1 MELSAQPGLV
11 PQHAAACLSIS
22 LTSGR
27 LNIHPSMDPW
37 RAMHALARRRVGAHP
52 AILSDPSESGPGQ
65 RRRPTCSCMGRI
77 RPYMYGSTRP
87 SHPPGQL
94 CCALFPFLSSL
105 LRSVVDCL
113 RMRPV
118 CLLRRPHRTSSSQI
132 RPLTCRAA
140 HQFVTSV
147 AVAGIVVGERDSVYS
162 PAPARRQKLR
172 LAPSTAGT
180 KVHDTHVPRQGSSP
194 PVSFPANDFRGRL
207 QNTFPR
213 PQPRPRLSVFPP
225 YPPDP
230 EPPSPSSRAACQSTN
245 NPLTPY
251 TPSNTKSRGASCS
264 SLSILRAFLLAG
276 CLSPAATPPDS
287 LSTLHLL
294 RRNILFLVP
303 HTPHH
308 GRRHDKRADGARRQ
322 RQGLVRREA
331 QPRRPLHRGQQAGQ
345 CAPSKV
351 KDFVAQSDGHTV
363 ITNVLIANN
372 GIAAVKEIRSVRKW
386 AYETFGDERAI
397 HFTVMATPE
406 DLQANADYIRMADH
420 YVEVPGGTN
429 NHNYANVELIVDIAE
444 RMNVHAVWAGWGHAS
459 ENPKLPESLAASPNK
474 IVFIGPPGSA
484 MRSLGDKISS
494 TIVAQHADVP
504 CIPWSGTGV
513 SEVELDNKG
522 IVTVSDKVYA
532 KGCVT
537 SWQEGLERAKEIGFP
552 VMIKASEGGGGKGR
566 RQRDPGLPIFIMKL
580 AGNARHL
587 EVQLLADQYGNNISL
602 FGRDCSVQ
610 RRHQK
615 IIEEAPVTIAKS
627 DTFKAM
633 EDAAVRL
640 GRLVGYVSAGTVE
653 YLYSHA
659 DDKFYFLELNPRLQV
674 EHPTT
679 EMVSGVN
686 LPAAQLQ
693 IAMGVPLHR
702 IRDIRVLYGVDPKTT
717 SEIDF
722 EFKREGST
730 PARASKPSNG
740 VMHELNFRSSS
751 NVWGYF
757 SVGTQGG
764 IHSFSDSQF
773 GHIFAYGE
781 NRQASRKHM
790 VVALKELSIR
800 GDFRTTVEY
809 LIKLL
814 ETEAFEDNTISTGWL
829 DELISKRLTAERPDT
844 MLAVVCGAVT
854 KAHIASETC
863 MAEYRAGL
871 EKGQV
876 PSKDILKTVFTI
888 DFIYEGF
895 RYKFTATRASSD
907 SYHLFINGSKCSVG
921 VRALSDGGL
930 LILLDGHSH
939 NVYWKEEVGATRL
952 SVDSKTC
959 LLEQENDPTQLR
971 TPSPGKLVKY
981 SVENGAHVKAGQ
993 TFAEVEVMKM
1003 YMPLVTQEDG
1013 IVQLIKQPGATLEA
1027 GDILGILAL
1036 DDPSRVKQAQAF
1048 VDKLPPYGD
1057 PVVVGNKAAQ
1067 RFGVLKNI
1075 IMNILM
1081 GYDNSVI
1088 MAPSLKELIEVLRN
1102 PELPYSE
1109 WNAQFSALH
1118 ARMPQKLDSLF
1129 GQIVE
1134 KARSR
1139 HVEFPAKALQ
1149 KAFQK
1154 FLDESVA
1161 DSDADMLKTT
1171 LAPLTEILEIYADGQ
1186 KARELHFVQ
1195 SLLDA
1200 YWEVERLFSTQTQED
1215 SVVLKLRDQNK
1226 DSINK
1231 VVQTVLSHSR
1241 VSAKSSLVL
1250 AILDEYRPNKP
1261 NVGNISKYLRDSL
1274 RRLTELSSRAT
1285 SKVSLKAREIMI
1297 QCSLPSLEERTAQ
1310 MEHILRSSV
1319 VESRYGESGW
1329 DHREPNLE
1337 VIKEVVDSK
1346 YTVFDVLPLFFAH
1359 EDPWVALASLEVYVR
1374 RAYRAYILKQI
1385 EYHSDETDSPLFVS
1399 WDFQLRKIGQSEFG
1413 LPLQS
1418 AAPSTPGTPSASSDL
1433 KMKRIYSISD
1443 MSYLTSKWE
1452 DEPTRKG
1459 IIVPCKYVDEAEELI
1474 QKALET
1480 LAFHN
1485 KQKKQQNGTQ
1495 ILADLNDK
1503 RKPLSSIKNAAKRD
1517 DELSAVIN
1525 VAIRDVEGAD
1535 DQELMSRIR
1544 PIVQQFKGELL
1555 ARGVRRLTF
1564 ICGHND
1570 GSYPGYYTFRGPEY
1584 EEDDSIRHSEPALA
1598 FQLELARLGKFHIKP
1613 VFTENKNIH
1622 VYEAIGKAV
1631 DTDKRYFTRAVIRPG
1646 RLRDEIPT
1654 AEYLISEADRVINDI
1669 FDALEIIGNNSSDL
1683 NHIFMNFSPVFQ
1695 LDPQQ
1700 VEQSLQGFLD
1710 RFGARGWRLRVAQV
1724 EIRIICTDPATGA
1737 PYPLR
1742 VVITNTS
1749 GYVVDVDMYAE
1760 RKSEKGDWVFHSI
1773 GGTKEKGPLH
1783 LLSVSTP
1790 YATKNAL
1797 QPKRYKAH
1805 LMGTQYVYD
1814 FPELFRQAIQNSW
1827 VKAVKNQPA
1836 IASQQPKVGECITF
1850 TELVLDDKD
1859 NLDEVNRE
1867 PGTNTCGMVGWIFKA
1882 RTPEY
1887 PAGRR
1892 FIVVANDITYKIGSF
1907 GPKEDNFFHKCTELA
1922 RKLGI
1927 PRIYLSANSGAR
1939 LGLAEELMPHF
1950 KVAWNDAEKQDQGFR
1965 YLYLDDKALERFKD
1979 DVITEEVSEDGEKR
1993 HKIVT
1998 IIGNEDGLGV
2008 ECLRGSGLI
2017 AGATSRAYNDIF
2029 TVTLVTCRSV
2039 GIGAYLVRLGQRA
2052 VQIEGQ
2058 PIILTGAPALNNL
2071 LGREVYTSNLQLG
2084 GTQIMY
2090 RNGVSH
2096 MTANDDF
2103 AGVSRIVEWMSFVPE
2118 KRNGPVPVSPSADAW
2133 DRDVVYCP
2141 PQKQPYDVRWM
2152 ISGKHDDDGSFQ
2164 SGLFDKDSFVETL
2177 GGWARTV
2184 VVGRARLGGIPMGV
2198 IAVETRSV
2206 ENITP
2211 ADPANPDSMEQVS
2224 NEAGG
2229 VWYPNSAFKTAQAIN
2244 DFNNGEQ
2251 LPLMILANWRG
2262 FSGGQRDMYN
2272 EVLKYG
2278 SFIVDALVKYEQP
2291 IFVYIPPFGELRGGS
2306 WVVVDPTINPTAMEM
2321 YADVEARGGVLEPE
2335 GIIGI
2340 KYRKEKQLETMAR
2353 NDPTYASLRKQLEN
2367 KGLGPEE
2374 AAAIKKQVVA
2384 REKQLLPVYAQIAV
2398 QFADLHDRAG
2408 RMKAK
2413 GTIRE
2418 VLEWS
2423 NARRYF
2429 YWRLRRRLN
2438 EEYVLK
2444 RMATSAVSTGAQP
2457 GSAKATEAAEWYERE
2472 RKTIGDKVEALK
2484 AEQLSA
2490 ELSALVRGHK
2500 EAGFKGVREV
2510 LRVMPVEEREAILKY
2525 LKE

>member
-1 MELSAQPGLV
+1 
-11 PQHAAACLSIS
+11 
-22 LTSGR
+22 
-27 LNIHPSMDPW
+27 MD
-37 RAMHALARRRVGAHP
+37 
-52 AILSDPSESGPGQ
+52 E
-65 RRRPTCSCMGRI
+65 
-77 RPYMYGSTRP
+77 
-87 SHPPGQL
+87 
-94 CCALFPFLSSL
+94 
-105 LRSVVDCL
+105 
-113 RMRPV
+113 
-118 CLLRRPHRTSSSQI
+118 
-132 RPLTCRAA
+132 
-140 HQFVTSV
+140 
-147 AVAGIVVGERDSVYS
+147 
-162 PAPARRQKLR
+162 
-172 LAPSTAGT
+172 
-180 KVHDTHVPRQGSSP
+180 
-194 PVSFPANDFRGRL
+194 
-207 QNTFPR
+207 
-213 PQPRPRLSVFPP
+213 
-225 YPPDP
+225 
-230 EPPSPSSRAACQSTN
+230 
-245 NPLTPY
+245 
-251 TPSNTKSRGASCS
+251 
-264 SLSILRAFLLAG
+264 
-276 CLSPAATPPDS
+276 
-287 LSTLHLL
+287 
-294 RRNILFLVP
+294 
-303 HTPHH
+303 
-308 GRRHDKRADGARRQ
+308 
-322 RQGLVRREA
+322 
-331 QPRRPLHRGQQAGQ
+331 
-345 CAPSKV
+345 
-351 KDFVAQSDGHTV
+351 
-363 ITNVLIANN
+363 
-372 GIAAVKEIRSVRKW
+372 
-386 AYETFGDERAI
+386 
-397 HFTVMATPE
+397 
-406 DLQANADYIRMADH
+406 
-420 YVEVPGGTN
+420 VEV
-429 NHNYANVELIVDIAE
+429 D
-444 RMNVHAVWAGWGHAS
+444 S
-459 ENPKLPESLAASPNK
+459 
-474 IVFIGPPGSA
+474 
-484 MRSLGDKISS
+484 
-494 TIVAQHADVP
+494 Q
-504 CIPWSGTGV
+504 
-513 SEVELDNKG
+513 G
-522 IVTVSDKVYA
+522 IVTVHDDIYA

-537 SWQEGLERAKEIGFP
+537 SWEEGLQKAKEIGFP
-552 VMIKASEGGGGKGR
+552 VMIKASEGGGGKGIR
-566 RQRDPGLPIFIMKL
+566 KADGEEGFEALYKAAASEIPGSPIFIMKL

-615 IIEEAPVTIAKS
+615 IIEEAPVTIAKP

-633 EDAAVRL
+633 EEAAVRL

-693 IAMGVPLHR
+693 IAMGLPMHR
-702 IRDIRVLYGVDPKTT
+702 IRDIRLLYGVDPKTS

-722 EFKREGST
+722 DFSQRGTSQTQRRPQPKGHTTACRITSEDPGEGF
-730 PARASKPSNG
+730 KPSNG

-781 NRQASRKHM
+781 NRSASRKHM
-790 VVALKELSIR
+790 VIALKELSIR

-854 KAHIASETC
+854 KAHIASELC
-863 MAEYRAGL
+863 LAEYRAGL

-876 PSKDILKTVFTI
+876 PSKDILKTVFTV

-895 RYKFTATRASSD
+895 RYKFTATRASTD
-907 SYHLFINGSKCSVG
+907 AYHLFINGSKCSVG

-939 NVYWKEEVGATRL
+939 NVYWKEEVGATRI
-952 SVDSKTC
+952 SIDSKTC

-971 TPSPGKLVKY
+971 SPSPGKLVKY
-981 SVENGAHVKAGQ
+981 AVDNGAHVKAGQ
-993 TFAEVEVMKM
+993 TYAEVEVMKM
-1003 YMPLVTQEDG
+1003 YMPLVAQEDG
-1013 IVQLIKQPGATLEA
+1013 IVQLIKQPGTTLEA

-1048 VDKLPPYGD
+1048 VDKLPPFGD
-1057 PVVVGNKAAQ
+1057 PVVVGAKPAQ
-1067 RFGVLKNI
+1067 RFSLLF
-1075 IMNILM
+1075 NILSNILN

-1088 MAPSLKELIEVLRN
+1088 MADTLKELIEVLRN

-1118 ARMPQKLDSLF
+1118 ARMPQKLDAQF
-1129 GQIVE
+1129 TQIVDRA
-1134 KARSR
+1134 KSR
-1139 HVEFPAKALQ
+1139 HAEFPAKALS
-1149 KAFQK
+1149 KAFHK
-1154 FLDESVA
+1154 FLEEHVA
-1161 DSDADMLKTT
+1161 DSDAELLKTT
-1171 LAPLTEILEIYADGQ
+1171 LAPLTDVLDLYADGQ
-1186 KARELHFVQ
+1186 KNRELAVIKDF
-1195 SLLDA
+1195 LEN
-1200 YWEVERLFSTQTQED
+1200 YWEVEKLFVNHAQED
-1215 SVVLKLRDQNK
+1215 SVILKLRDQHK
-1226 DSINK
+1226 EEIAK

-1241 VSAKSSLVL
+1241 VAAKGSLIL
-1250 AILDEYRPNKP
+1250 AILEEYRPNKP
-1261 NVGNISKYLRDSL
+1261 NVGNIARNLRETL
-1274 RRLTELSSRAT
+1274 RKLTELSSRAT

-1297 QCSLPSLEERTAQ
+1297 QCSLPSLEERTSQ

-1319 VESRYGESGW
+1319 IESRYGEAGF
-1329 DHREPNLE
+1329 DHREPSLDI
-1337 VIKEVVDSK
+1337 IKEVVDSK
-1346 YTVFDVLPLFFAH
+1346 YTVFDVLTQFFAH
-1359 EDPWVALASLEVYVR
+1359 DDSWVSLASLEVYVR

-1385 EYHSDETDSPLFVS
+1385 EYHQDENDAPLFVS
-1399 WDFQLRKIGQSEFG
+1399 WDFQLRKIGQTEFG
-1413 LPLQS
+1413 LPLHS
-1418 AAPSTPGTPSASSDL
+1418 AAPSTPATPSTGEFNF
-1433 KMKRIYSISD
+1433 KRIHSISD

-1459 IIVPCKYVDEAEELI
+1459 IIVPCEYIDDADDLI
-1474 QKALET
+1474 QKALEV
-1480 LAFHN
+1480 LAFEQ
-1485 KQKKQQNGTQ
+1485 KQKKQNSKPGF
-1495 ILADLNDK
+1495 IPDLSGK
-1503 RKPLSSIKNAAKRD
+1503 RKPAPLARQETS
-1517 DELSAVIN
+1517 ELSAVIN
-1525 VAIRDVEGAD
+1525 VAVRNAENNGDDEALSLIKPIVEGYKD
-1535 DQELMSRIR
+1535 
-1544 PIVQQFKGELL
+1544 ELL

-1564 ICGHND
+1564 ICGRSD

-1584 EEDDSIRHSEPALA
+1584 IEDDSIRHSEPALA
-1598 FQLELARLGKFHIKP
+1598 FQLELGRLAKFHIKP

-1622 VYEAIGKAV
+1622 VYEGIGKAV

-1654 AEYLISEADRVINDI
+1654 AEYLISEADRVVNDI
-1669 FDALEIIGNNSSDL
+1669 FDALEIIGNNNSDL
-1683 NHIFMNFSPVFQ
+1683 NQVFINFTPVFQ
-1695 LDPQQ
+1695 LVPQE

-1710 RFGARGWRLRVAQV
+1710 RFGVRAWRLRVAQV
-1724 EIRIICTDPATGA
+1724 EIRIICTDPESGA

-1760 RKSEKGDWVFHSI
+1760 RKSEKGEWVFHSI
-1773 GGTKEKGPLH
+1773 GGTKEKGPMH
-1783 LLSVSTP
+1783 LMPISTP
-1790 YATKNAL
+1790 YATKNWL

-1814 FPELFRQAIQNSW
+1814 FPELFRQATQNTW
-1827 VKAVKNQPA
+1827 TQAIKKQPA
-1836 IASQQPKVGECITF
+1836 LATQQPKVGDCITF

-1859 NLDEVNRE
+1859 NLDEVARE
-1867 PGTNTCGMVGWIFKA
+1867 PGTNSCGMVGWIFRA

-1887 PAGRR
+1887 PNGRR

-1907 GPKEDNFFHKCTELA
+1907 GPKEDNFFYKCTELA

-1939 LGLAEELMPHF
+1939 LGLADELMGQF
-1950 KVAWNDAEKQDQGFR
+1950 KVAWNNAEQQTGGFR
-1965 YLYLDDKALERFKD
+1965 YLYLDDETKKRFEE

-1998 IIGNEDGLGV
+1998 IIGKEDGLGV

-2103 AGVSRIVEWMSFVPE
+2103 AGISRIVEWMSFVPE
-2118 KRNGPVPVSPSADAW
+2118 KRNSPVPVSPSVDDW
-2133 DRDVVYCP
+2133 NRDVTYTP

-2152 ISGKHDDDGSFQ
+2152 ISGRENDDGTFD
-2164 SGLFDKDSFVETL
+2164 SGLFDRDSFVETL
-2177 GGWARTV
+2177 GGWAKTV

-2211 ADPANPDSMEQVS
+2211 ADPANPDSIEQVS

-2262 FSGGQRDMYN
+2262 FSGGQRDMFN

-2278 SFIVDALVKYEQP
+2278 SFIVDALVKFEQP
-2291 IFVYIPPFGELRGGS
+2291 IFVYIPPHGELRGGS
-2306 WVVVDPTINPTAMEM
+2306 WVVVDPTINPIAMEM

-2340 KYRKEKQLETMAR
+2340 KYRKDKQVQTMARMDPVYADLKKQLE
-2353 NDPTYASLRKQLEN
+2353 DASLTKE
-2367 KGLGPEE
+2367 KSDE
-2374 AAAIKKQVVA
+2374 IKHKMSQ

-2398 QFADLHDRAG
+2398 QFADLHDRSG

-2413 GTIRE
+2413 GVIRDA
-2418 VLEWS
+2418 LEWTNS
-2423 NARRYF
+2423 RRYF

-2438 EEYVLK
+2438 EEYILR
-2444 RMATSAVSTGAQP
+2444 RMSSSVINPNQTQSQ
-2457 GSAKATEAAEWYERE
+2457 AKAIELRQNKLHLLRSWSGIVDWETDDRAVTEWYETE
-2472 RKTIGDKVEALK
+2472 RKTIGEKVEAMKSDLL
-2484 AEQLSA
+2484 ASEVA
-2490 ELSALVRGHK
+2490 TLVRDHAKSGW
-2500 EAGFKGVREV
+2500 KGVREV
-2510 LRVMPVEEREAILKY
+2510 LRVMPVEERDQILKY
-2525 LKE
+2525 LQQ